1 MAARSPRQ
9 SRSEARD
16 AQARERLR
24 PLAPGERPLA
34 LKLATALAVLI
45 ALSNLVLLAGGW
57 EVSGSEASA
66 SGSVVFFALMAA
78 CAAGLWL
85 RSYWAVLGFEALLG
99 VTMCWA
105 ALSLLVAANAV
116 AVALCVVILVLCG
129 PLFWGLIRVMGRLRS
144 PELSAR

>member
-9 SRSEARD
+9 SRSEARN

-34 LKLATALAVLI
+34 LKLATALAVVI

-66 SGSVVFFALMAA
+66 SGSGVFFALMIV

-105 ALSLLVAANAV
+105 ALSLLVAANV
-116 AVALCVVILVLCG
+116 LAVALCFAILALCG

-144 PELSAR
+144 PQLPAR